1 MLVAGALSAALRHG
15 HGPAAL
21 PRIRVVAVTQV
32 AYEVEGWGVGELV
45 VADARVVWHEL
56 PWPRAGRPPRDRAA
70 RPQDPSQTPTH
81 PGQGRGSVVS
91 RKASSPDRGFVA
103 EVVRLLQAYFEGERV
118 PLEDV
123 PVELDYETP
132 FLTRCAAAL
141 RTIPRGEVVTYGE
154 LAALAGAPGAARA
167 AGGFCA
173 RSHLSIFV
181 PCHRV
186 VSAGGLG
193 PYGSYGTGYKRRLL
207 ALEGYG
213 AL

>member
-1 MLVAGALSAALRHG
+1 VLTVAILGFA
-15 HGPAAL
+15 
-21 PRIRVVAVTQV
+21 VVAVTQV

-45 VADARVVWHEL
+45 IADDRVAWHEL
-56 PWPRAGRPPRDRAA
+56 PWPRAERTSLGVTEPLL
-70 RPQDPSQTPTH
+70 DPSRTPTH
-81 PGQGRGSVVS
+81 PGLGRGSVVS
-91 RKASSPDRGFVA
+91 EKGSGGDRGFVT

-118 PLEDV
+118 PLQDV
-123 PVELDYETP
+123 PVDLEYQTS
-132 FLTRCAAAL
+132 FLTRCATAL
-141 RTIPRGEVVTYGE
+141 RTVPRGEVVTYGE

-167 AGGFCA
+167 AGSFCA

-193 PYGSYGTGYKRRLL
+193 PYGSYGAGYKRRLL
-207 ALEGYG
+207 ALEGYV